1 MAEEELVVGQEVE
14 RRLAGEGEDEQYLVK
29 VNRTKTS
36 LIVEEEYRKDK

>member
-14 RRLAGEGEDEQYLVK
+14 RRLAGEGESEQYLVK